1 MTTVL
6 EWMKD
11 RLMNL
16 KSSRKSEHFTG
27 IGINN
32 IRDRLK
38 LIYENQYE
46 LKIKS
51 SLGEGTTVTVVL
63 PIQHKE
69 I

>member
-1 MTTVL
+1 MCVREKAEKLIVEIIDNGVGMDERQVNEL
-6 EWMKD
+6 E
-11 RLMNL
+11 NG

-46 LKIKS
+46 LKIK
-51 SLGEGTTVTVVL
+51 V
-63 PIQHKE
+63 H
-69 I
+69 